1 MGYTCEA
8 ALFCAGVTGAAPAR
22 SHGRP
27 RKVKK
32 ATAEAKAAAAAGF
45 GDAKVEETIPI
56 NTGTPLKARRDE

>member
-1 MGYTCEA
+1 
-8 ALFCAGVTGAAPAR
+8 
-22 SHGRP
+22 
-27 RKVKK
+27 VKK